1 MDAFLS
7 FDLLSTLEDVEIANY
22 PTSSPPSSEGLPL
35 SFEHDPGGSGH
46 FYCVIA

>member
-7 FDLLSTLEDVEIANY
+7 FDLLSSENGEIASL
-22 PTSSPPSSEGLPL
+22 PSSSPPPSDGLPL
-35 SFEHDPGGSGH
+35 NFEHDPGGSGH